1 LDTLLKIL
9 DKKIKNTNTLWFK
22 SSGRWFLN
30 ISGFLESIKVLLY
43 RFSMSILKKL
53 SILFFTLFFASCTL
67 NKIDNVHGVSNL
79 KNKIKLIKINETNK
93 NDITKILGPVPIE
106 NKEEKRWTYFE
117 VRETKTKY
125 GKRDIYVNDY
135 VEIFFNNYGIANKIE
150 FYDLSNMKN
159 IKFAKEKTKSLGVKD
174 TFSKNLL
181 SSTRKRME
189 NARKKFEK

>member
-1 LDTLLKIL
+1 MRKISNLL
-9 DKKIKNTNTLWFK
+9 FK
-22 SSGRWFLN
+22 SSDKCFLK
-30 ISGFLESIKVLLY
+30 ISGFLESARILLY
-43 RFSMSILKKL
+43 KFSMSILKKL
-53 SILFFTLFFASCTL
+53 SIALLTLILTSCTL

-93 NDITKILGPVPIE
+93 NDIVKILGPVPIE
-106 NKEEKRWTYFE
+106 TKEEKRWTYFE

-135 VEIFFNNYGIANKIE
+135 VEIFFNDRGITNKIE
-150 FYDLSNMKN
+150 FYDLDKMTN
-159 IKFAKEKTKSLGVKD
+159 IKFTKQKTQSLGVKD

-189 NARKKFEK
+189 NARKKYK

>member
-1 LDTLLKIL
+1 
-9 DKKIKNTNTLWFK
+9 
-22 SSGRWFLN
+22 
-30 ISGFLESIKVLLY
+30 
-43 RFSMSILKKL
+43 M
-53 SILFFTLFFASCTL
+53 
-67 NKIDNVHGVSNL
+67 SNL

>member
-1 LDTLLKIL
+1 
-9 DKKIKNTNTLWFK
+9 
-22 SSGRWFLN
+22 
-30 ISGFLESIKVLLY
+30 
-43 RFSMSILKKL
+43 M
-53 SILFFTLFFASCTL
+53 
-67 NKIDNVHGVSNL
+67 HGVSNL

-135 VEIFFNNYGIANKIE
+135 VEIFFNNYGIADKIE
-150 FYDLSNMKN
+150 FYDLRNMKN

>member
-1 LDTLLKIL
+1 
-9 DKKIKNTNTLWFK
+9 
-22 SSGRWFLN
+22 
-30 ISGFLESIKVLLY
+30 
-43 RFSMSILKKL
+43 
-53 SILFFTLFFASCTL
+53 
-67 NKIDNVHGVSNL
+67 VSNL